1 MYAIECRNHSLF
13 SSLGETPKHC
23 AIQRSCGIRIAP
35 KTSRRKQMSAI
46 AQPTLQTGI
55 AAHRSKAKT
64 RYDDWAPT
72 TKVSAGALGGAA
84 TILLTAFLAH
94 WTQKD

>member
-1 MYAIECRNHSLF
+1 
-13 SSLGETPKHC
+13 
-23 AIQRSCGIRIAP
+23 
-35 KTSRRKQMSAI
+35 MSAI

-94 WTQKD
+94 WTQKDMAPAVVTAITTIVTFLIQYLVPDRRT